1 MKTIGDVMTHGVS
14 KLQTIDPQSTVK
26 QAVDLLNQHNIGA
39 LPVCDAGGRLVGIIT
54 ERDVL
59 RLCGRN
65 GIAGLDTH
73 MVSEVMTPSPMVGV
87 PDDSVASV
95 MRIMTDH
102 RIRQREVP
110 TPGLT
115 AAGESGKLPRGEL
128 LYVYRY
134 RPVSARSRPRGRAC
148 LRAHVGPVTAGRLV
162 CAHPQ
167 HREGAAGRRR

>member
-102 RIRQREVP
+102 RIRH
-110 TPGLT
+110 
-115 AAGESGKLPRGEL
+115 LPVMDG
-128 LYVYRY
+128 
-134 RPVSARSRPRGRAC
+134 
-148 LRAHVGPVTAGRLV
+148 GRLV
-162 CAHPQ
+162 GIASIGDVVKVQ
-167 HREGAAGRRR
+167 LEETNAEVNYLREYVSG